1 MAHHTMADNVAAI
14 GFSRVAALALDGLA
28 YVVLARYLGP
38 TPYGQYITIFAFL
51 SLIDLAAD
59 MMTLDVSVREIA
71 ASPERTSTWL
81 TAATVVR
88 MALACVGL
96 AAFGLY
102 AAWTG
107 IARDPATSTA
117 AIVAALLLP
126 VGALRMPLV
135 AFRAHMRMHY
145 ELAIIVA
152 VRAINLVLLFAVAV
166 AGAMLWALFA
176 ATLASRALLAIL
188 AWRIAVREF
197 GFRPV
202 FELEAVRR
210 LIRESLPMGVSGLCV
225 AAQLKGD
232 IMLVG
237 AMIGAHAAGLYGV
250 VAQLPEYLLYVPV
263 IFTTPALPMLSR
275 AIADGGTRD
284 FQRLYQGMFDTVMSI
299 VIPIAVLGIIVP
311 QPLVEWMF
319 GAAYA
324 PAAAVLPL
332 LMLSVVCMWFSHAV
346 AVATVAAR
354 LQSHFIWIQAVCVG
368 VFFALNAWLIP
379 IWGVTGAAVARLA
392 AAAIAPALTY
402 ALLRY
407 RVGVTLSTRVL
418 RQSAIAAAAMAAGVA
433 LMSSQPAVIIGV
445 VGMTVYAAVLWMTGS
460 NPFAS
465 LVQEEI
471 PT

>member
-1 MAHHTMADNVAAI
+1 MGNRALAGNVAAI
-14 GFSRVAALALDGLA
+14 GLSRVAALALDGLA

-71 ASPERTSTWL
+71 AAPNRTSMWL
-81 TAATVVR
+81 SAATLVR
-88 MALACVGL
+88 MGLACVGL
-96 AAFGLY
+96 MAFGVY
-102 AAWTG
+102 AVSTG
-107 IARDPATSTA
+107 IAYDPATSTA
-117 AIVAALLLP
+117 AAVAALLLP

-145 ELAIIVA
+145 ELGIIVT
-152 VRAINLVLLFAVAV
+152 VRAVNLALLFAAAA
-166 AGAMLWALFA
+166 AGATLWTLFA
-176 ATLASRALLAIL
+176 ATVVSRALLAVL
-188 AWRIAVREF
+188 AWTIVIRQF
-197 GFRPV
+197 GFTPV
-202 FELEAVRR
+202 VDLSAVRR
-210 LIRESLPMGVSGLCV
+210 LIKESLPMGVSGVCV

-237 AMIGAHAAGLYGV
+237 AIIGAQAAGLYGV

-263 IFTTPALPMLSR
+263 IFTTPMLPVLSR
-275 AIADGGTRD
+275 AVAEGGMRE
-284 FQRLYQGMFDTVMSI
+284 FQRMYQAMFDTVMSI

-311 QPLVEWMF
+311 RPLVEWLF

-332 LMLSVVCMWFSHAV
+332 LMLSVVCMWFSHAT
-346 AVATVAAR
+346 AIATVAAR
-354 LQSHFIWIQAVCVG
+354 LQSHFIWIQAVCVA
-368 VFFALNAWLIP
+368 VFFALDAVLIP
-379 IWGVTGAAVARLA
+379 RWGITGAAVARLV

-402 ALLRY
+402 ALLRQ
-407 RVGVTLSTRVL
+407 RVGVTLSMRVL
-418 RQSAIAAAAMAAGVA
+418 RQSAVAAAAMGVGVA
-433 LMSSQPAVIIGV
+433 ALSSHPPLVIGIA
-445 VGMTVYAAVLWMTGS
+445 GMTVYAAVLWMTGS

-465 LVQEEI
+465 LVHEEI